1 MSEYCLSSSLE
12 QSFLIKTTSLCMQ
25 NLSTDAYRVG
35 IRAIQ
40 ITANQHSSGQKSG
53 RDVSASTNNMG
64 GPSRNARSNGL
75 MQAIKKI
82 TQANALELAQL
93 TRTQILQNAGNA
105 RITQANQSADSV
117 ASLLKVYP

>member
-25 NLSTDAYRVG
+25 NLSADAYRVG

-40 ITANQHSSGQKSG
+40 TTANQHSSGQKSG

-64 GPSRNARSNGL
+64 SPSRNARSNGL

-93 TRTQILQNAGNA
+93 TRTQILQNAGSA
-105 RITQANQSADSV
+105 RIIQANQSADSV
-117 ASLLKVYP
+117 VSLLKVYP